1 MNPYDLI
8 CNLDEQIINLK
19 AELTYWRETAIYWR
33 DKCEETEIELNKTL
47 DN

>member
-19 AELTYWRETAIYWR
+19 AEIIYWKETAEYYKNKLSKTV
-33 DKCEETEIELNKTL
+33 DK
-47 DN
+47 